1 MNEIRDFKALRIIL
15 ASKEDVMSW
24 SHGEITKPETINYRT
39 FKPEKDGL
47 FDEKI
52 FGPTKDWECYCGK
65 YKRIRYRGVI
75 CDKCGVEVTQSKVR
89 RERMGHL
96 KLAAPVAH
104 VWFFKGVPS
113 KLSQILD
120 ITPRSLDAI
129 IYFAEYLVITVDEDK
144 RVEALEKLDGQ
155 LKVKQGE
162 IREQFKEKI
171 KESEA
176 SFKEEIKKMNM
187 KNKEQQE
194 LIVSEIELKAKAKTA
209 AIREEEA
216 TELSHLE
223 NIFKSISDKVKN
235 MAKHSLLSEEDYY
248 RFIEYD
254 IEKFVEV
261 GMGAEAIKKVLT
273 NLDLSGLAQQLRVE
287 VQTAGG
293 QKLLKATKRLRVVES
308 LRNAGIEASSMVME
322 VVPVIPP
329 DLRPMVQLSGGRFA
343 TSDLNDLYRRV
354 INRNNRLRRLTDLG
368 APEIILR
375 NEKRMLQEAVD
386 ALIDS
391 SQRPSSRVAL
401 AKPLR
406 SLSDMLKGKQGR
418 FRQNLLGKRVDYS
431 GRSVIIVAPDI
442 KLNECRVPKEM
453 ALELFKPY
461 VLRELIFQGH
471 APNVKS
477 AKHVFERRGTEVWDI
492 LEAITKNHPVLLNR
506 APTLHRL
513 GIQAFFP
520 ILAEGSA
527 IGIHPSVCA
536 GYGADFDG
544 DQMAIHVPLSA
555 KAQEEA
561 IELMMSTNNLLRPS
575 DGEPIMTPKHDVFLG
590 CYYLTQMNEAAESKG
605 AFEEDEAILAYQ
617 AGKLGLQDSIDLYFQ
632 GEKIRTTVGRL
643 MFNQILPVEM
653 RYLNQVIKGGF
664 SKDLIAK
671 CLSKFG
677 TDRTVELID
686 GLKRLGFEYSSR
698 SGVSISIF
706 DAVIAAEKKQ
716 LIADADLKVEEI
728 DKNFRRGLITEIEKL
743 RLAEEIWASLTNEID
758 EITWKN
764 LPEENSLRI
773 LLDSGARGSRDQI
786 KQLAGMRGLV
796 VDPMGRI
803 IELPTK
809 TNYREGLGVYEYF
822 TSTRGARKGLVDKA
836 LKTADAGHLT
846 RRLVDV
852 THDVLVRENDC
863 GTTEGIVLENPG
875 TRKKFEFKILGRYT
889 PVDIKDEN
897 KKTVIKKDTLL
908 TEDVLSKVELEKI
921 KEIVVRSTLTCETKY
936 GICQKCYGY
945 DLAAKALV
953 GIGTPVGVIAAQS
966 IGEPGTQLTMR
977 TFHLGGIV
985 GLDITQGL
993 PRVDE
998 IFEARNPKTGAVIT
1012 EIPGKVEIIDEE
1024 DSRKVKITAEDKS
1037 GKVEKE
1043 YLIPATSELHVK
1055 NGELVAAGDALTSGH
1070 LDLKLLLETKGIK
1083 AVQQYIISEL
1093 QKVYESQGAPINEK
1107 HFETIVRKMS
1117 EKVKIETSGDTNLL
1131 PGELVDKVRFGDENS
1146 KVLAAGGEPA
1156 TASVVILGITRA
1168 ALYTESVLS
1177 AASFQET
1184 ISVLTE
1190 AATSGKIDYLR
1201 GLKEN
1206 VIIGRLI
1213 PTGERARMRAGE
1225 APVKDTIEVNE
1236 IEEKNEE
1243 EVIKKGKAEL
1253 KKEKTE
1259 VEEAVAVAEKSE
1271 ENPEITEKIVEESQP
1286 SEQELTAEKSE

>member
-1 MNEIRDFKALRIIL
+1 MNEIKDFKALRIVL
-15 ASKEDVMSW
+15 ASNEDVMSW

-89 RERMGHL
+89 RERMGHI

-104 VWFFKGVPS
+104 VWFFKGTPS
-113 KLSQILD
+113 KLSQLLD
-120 ITPRSLDAI
+120 LSPRSLDAV
-129 IYFAEYLVITVDEDK
+129 IYFAEYLIINVDSEK
-144 RVEALEKLDGQ
+144 QKEALEKLEKQ
-155 LKVKQGE
+155 LDEKKDE
-162 IREQFKEKI
+162 IRADFVERI
-171 KESEA
+171 KESER
-176 SFKEEIKKMNM
+176 SFKEDIKKVDV
-187 KNKEQQE
+187 KNKEQKE
-194 LIVSEIELKAKAKTA
+194 LITSEIELKGKAKTA
-209 AIREEEA
+209 SLREEEVA
-216 TELSHLE
+216 EITRLE
-223 NIFKSISDKVKN
+223 NIFKTIIEKIKTL
-235 MAKHSLLSEEDYY
+235 KKLSLLSEEDYY
-248 RFIEYD
+248 RFVEYGID
-254 IEKFVEV
+254 GVAKI
-261 GMGAEAIKKVLT
+261 GMGAEAIQEVLKD
-273 NLDLSGLAQQLRVE
+273 LDLAKLAQELRAE
-287 VQTAGG
+287 VQSTSG

-308 LRNAGIEASSMVME
+308 LRSAGIDISWMVLG
-322 VVPVIPP
+322 VLPVIPP

-375 NEKRMLQEAVD
+375 NEKRMLQESVD

-391 SQRPSSRVAL
+391 TQRPSSRATVT
-401 AKPLR
+401 KQLR

-442 KLNECRVPKEM
+442 KLNECRLPKEM

-461 VLRELIFQGH
+461 VLRELIEQGH

-477 AKHVFERRGTEVWDI
+477 AKHVFERRGVEVWDI

-520 ILAEGSA
+520 ILTEGSA

-544 DQMAIHVPLSA
+544 DQMAIHVPLS
-555 KAQEEA
+555 KMAQEEA
-561 IELMMSTNNLLRPS
+561 INLMMTTNNLLRPS

-590 CYYLTQMNEAAESKG
+590 CYYLTQMKEEEEAKRAYSD
-605 AFEEDEAILAYQ
+605 EDAILA
-617 AGKLGLQDSIDLYFQ
+617 LQSGAIDIHEPINIYFQ
-632 GEKIRTTVGRL
+632 GEKIKTTVGRL
-643 MFNQILPVEM
+643 MFNQILPTDM
-653 RYLNQVIKGGF
+653 RYLNQVIKGG
-664 SKDLIAK
+664 KLKELISN
-671 CLSKFG
+671 CLSKYG
-677 TDRTVELID
+677 KDRTVELID
-686 GLKRLGFEYSSR
+686 DLKRLGFQYSTK
-698 SGVSISIF
+698 SGISISIN
-706 DAVIAAEKKQ
+706 DAVIAPEKKKM
-716 LIADADLKVEEI
+716 IAFADTKVEEI
-728 DKNFRRGLITEIEKL
+728 DKNYRKGLITESEKL
-743 RLAEEIWASLTNEID
+743 RLTEEIWAALTNEID
-758 EITWKN
+758 EVTWKN
-764 LPEENSLRI
+764 LPKENSLHI

-796 VDPMGRI
+796 VDPLGRI

-852 THDVLVRENDC
+852 THDVITREEDC
-863 GTTEGIVLENPG
+863 KTQEGIIFVNDG
-875 TRKKFEFKILGRYT
+875 NSKKFANRLLGRVAAT
-889 PVDIKDEN
+889 DVKADG
-897 KKTVIKKDTLL
+897 KTVVKAGELITEEVL
-908 TEDVLSKVELEKI
+908 TKIDPEKI
-921 KEIVVRSTLTCETKY
+921 KEAYVRSPLTCETKY
-936 GICQKCYGY
+936 GVCINCYGY
-945 DLAAKALV
+945 DLAAKKLV
-953 GIGTPVGVIAAQS
+953 EIGTPVGVIAGQS

-998 IFEARNPKTGAVIT
+998 IFEARTPKTGAVIT
-1012 EIPGKVEIIDEE
+1012 EIPGKVKIIDED
-1024 DSRKVKITAEDKS
+1024 DSRKVRVTAEDKA
-1037 GKVEKE
+1037 GKVEKD
-1043 YLIPATSELHVK
+1043 YVIPIAAELRVK
-1055 NGELVAAGDALTSGH
+1055 DGDLVVSGDALTSGH

-1083 AVQQYIISEL
+1083 AVQQYAISEL
-1093 QKVYESQGAPINEK
+1093 EKVYDSQGAPINEK

-1117 EKVKIETSGDTNLL
+1117 EKVKIETQGDTNLL
-1131 PGELVDKVRFGDENS
+1131 PGELVDKVRFADENS
-1146 KVLAAGGEPA
+1146 RVLAAGGDPG

-1213 PTGERARMRAGE
+1213 PTGERARLGSMTTKEDVESSTVSA
-1225 APVKDTIEVNE
+1225 
-1236 IEEKNEE
+1236 E
-1243 EVIKKGKAEL
+1243 EV
-1253 KKEKTE
+1253 E
-1259 VEEAVAVAEKSE
+1259 VAT
-1271 ENPEITEKIVEESQP
+1271 I
-1286 SEQELTAEKSE
+1286 